1 MNKDMTDTIR
11 ILVIDDEAAIRSL
24 AITVLRQEFPN
35 LHPVEAANALE
46 LSQALEGPGFDFVV
60 TDYRLGWSNGI
71 EVLRAVKRRWPDCPV
86 IMVTGSS
93 NEEIAVEAMK
103 AGLDDYVTKSPSHF
117 ARLTAAA
124 RSVMERARAR
134 KESTAQLQLHTAALQ
149 AAANG
154 IILTEPDGTISWV
167 NPAFTAL
174 TGYGPEEVIGKNP
187 RLLQSGKQ
195 DPSFY
200 ADLWQTIS
208 SGNVWAGEL
217 INQRKDGTLYHEE
230 MTITPVRDA
239 GGAIRNYIAIKQD
252 ITERKQAHEALTE
265 TLDMLRAIIHAS
277 PVAIA
282 ILETDGHVRMWN
294 PAAERIFGWRE
305 NEVLGRPLPTIPPGK
320 EEEHRA
326 FRARVLADN
335 AFTGIEV
342 VRMRKDGAPVNISL
356 STAPLRNAQGRIW
369 GIMGLMNDITE
380 RKMVEMQAKRTER
393 LAALGQLLG
402 GIAHEL
408 KNPLFVVTGRLQLM
422 KEKLAGREYDA
433 LADDIQRVEEAAR
446 RMTTT
451 TQRFL
456 SLARPTEPHWSQ
468 CSIQSVLDS
477 LLEFLGNELMKNRI
491 QVVTSFAPDLPE
503 TWTESQQLQEVF
515 LNLLLNAV
523 QAMAAAQRKGTLT
536 VATALEEGWIVVR
549 IQDDGPGI
557 APEHMAK
564 LFEPFFTTKQPGVGT
579 GLGLWTVR
587 TTLATLNGT
596 IDCESEPGRGAIFAV
611 RIPIVSAPTKT

>member
-60 TDYRLGWSNGI
+60 TDYPLGWSNGI

-117 ARLTAAA
+117 ARLTAAE

-252 ITERKQAHEALTE
+252 ITERKQAHASLTE
-265 TLDMLRAIIHAS
+265 TLDMLRAVIHAS

-369 GIMGLMNDITE
+369 GIMGLMTDITQ
-380 RKMVEMQAKRTER
+380 RKMVELQAKRTER
-393 LAALGQLLG
+393 LAAL
-402 GIAHEL
+402 
-408 KNPLFVVTGRLQLM
+408 
-422 KEKLAGREYDA
+422 
-433 LADDIQRVEEAAR
+433 
-446 RMTTT
+446 
-451 TQRFL
+451 
-456 SLARPTEPHWSQ
+456 
-468 CSIQSVLDS
+468 
-477 LLEFLGNELMKNRI
+477 
-491 QVVTSFAPDLPE
+491 
-503 TWTESQQLQEVF
+503 
-515 LNLLLNAV
+515 
-523 QAMAAAQRKGTLT
+523 
-536 VATALEEGWIVVR
+536 
-549 IQDDGPGI
+549 
-557 APEHMAK
+557 
-564 LFEPFFTTKQPGVGT
+564 
-579 GLGLWTVR
+579 
-587 TTLATLNGT
+587 
-596 IDCESEPGRGAIFAV
+596 
-611 RIPIVSAPTKT
+611 

>member
-1 MNKDMTDTIR
+1 MTDTIR

-230 MTITPVRDA
+230 MTITPVRDT

-252 ITERKQAHEALTE
+252 ITERKQAHASLTE
-265 TLDMLRAIIHAS
+265 TLDMLRAVIHAS

-282 ILETDGHVRMWN
+282 ILETDGRVRMWN
-294 PAAERIFGWRE
+294 PAAERIFGWQE
-305 NEVLGRPLPTIPPGK
+305 KEVLGRPLPTIPPGK

-380 RKMVEMQAKRTER
+380 RKMMEMQANRTER

-468 CSIQSVLDS
+468 CSVRAVLDS

>member
-1 MNKDMTDTIR
+1 
-11 ILVIDDEAAIRSL
+11 
-24 AITVLRQEFPN
+24 
-35 LHPVEAANALE
+35 
-46 LSQALEGPGFDFVV
+46 
-60 TDYRLGWSNGI
+60 
-71 EVLRAVKRRWPDCPV
+71 
-86 IMVTGSS
+86 
-93 NEEIAVEAMK
+93 
-103 AGLDDYVTKSPSHF
+103 
-117 ARLTAAA
+117 
-124 RSVMERARAR
+124 
-134 KESTAQLQLHTAALQ
+134 
-149 AAANG
+149 
-154 IILTEPDGTISWV
+154 
-167 NPAFTAL
+167 
-174 TGYGPEEVIGKNP
+174 
-187 RLLQSGKQ
+187 
-195 DPSFY
+195 
-200 ADLWQTIS
+200 
-208 SGNVWAGEL
+208 
-217 INQRKDGTLYHEE
+217 
-230 MTITPVRDA
+230 
-239 GGAIRNYIAIKQD
+239 
-252 ITERKQAHEALTE
+252 
-265 TLDMLRAIIHAS
+265 
-277 PVAIA
+277 
-282 ILETDGHVRMWN
+282 
-294 PAAERIFGWRE
+294 
-305 NEVLGRPLPTIPPGK
+305 
-320 EEEHRA
+320 
-326 FRARVLADN
+326 
-335 AFTGIEV
+335 
-342 VRMRKDGAPVNISL
+342 
-356 STAPLRNAQGRIW
+356 
-369 GIMGLMNDITE
+369 
-380 RKMVEMQAKRTER
+380 
-393 LAALGQLLG
+393 
-402 GIAHEL
+402 
-408 KNPLFVVTGRLQLM
+408 M

>member
-1 MNKDMTDTIR
+1 MNKDMADTIR

-46 LSQALEGPGFDFVV
+46 LSQALEGPGFDFVI

-124 RSVMERARAR
+124 RSVLERARER
-134 KESTAQLQLHTAALQ
+134 KERTAQLRLHTAALQ

-167 NPAFTAL
+167 NPAFTAM

-187 RLLQSGKQ
+187 RLLRSGKQ

-200 ADLWQTIS
+200 ADLWRTIS
-208 SGNVWAGEL
+208 SGSVWAGEL
-217 INQRKDGTLYHEE
+217 INRRKDGTLYHEE

-239 GGAIRNYIAIKQD
+239 DGAIRNYIAIKQD

-265 TLDMLRAIIHAS
+265 TLDMLRAAIHAS

-282 ILETDGHVRMWN
+282 ILETDGRVRMWN

-305 NEVLGRPLPTIPPGK
+305 EEVLGRPLPTIPPGK

-342 VRMRKDGAPVNISL
+342 VRLRKDGAPVDISL

-446 RMTTT
+446 RMSTT

-456 SLARPTEPHWSQ
+456 ALSRPTEPHWGQ
-468 CSIQSVLDS
+468 CSIRAVLDS

-491 QVVTSFAPDLPE
+491 RVVTSFAPDLPE

-523 QAMAAAQRKGTLT
+523 QAMTAAQGKGTLT

-557 APEHMAK
+557 VPEHMAK
-564 LFEPFFTTKQPGVGT
+564 VFEPFFTTKQPGAGT

-596 IDCESEPGRGAIFAV
+596 IDCTSEPGRGAIFAV
-611 RIPIVSAPTKT
+611 RIPIVSAPAKT

>member
-252 ITERKQAHEALTE
+252 ITERKQAHASLTE
-265 TLDMLRAIIHAS
+265 TLDMLRAVIHAS

>member
-230 MTITPVRDA
+230 MTITPVRDT

-252 ITERKQAHEALTE
+252 ITERKQAHASLTE
-265 TLDMLRAIIHAS
+265 TLDMLRAVIHAS

-294 PAAERIFGWRE
+294 PAAERIFGWQE
-305 NEVLGRPLPTIPPGK
+305 KEVLGRPLPTIPPGK

-356 STAPLRNAQGRIW
+356 STAPLRDAQGRIW
-369 GIMGLMNDITE
+369 GIMGLMTDITE

-393 LAALGQLLG
+393 MAALGQLLG

-456 SLARPTEPHWSQ
+456 SLSRPTEPHWSQ
-468 CSIQSVLDS
+468 CSIQAVLDS

>member
-217 INQRKDGTLYHEE
+217 INRRKDGTLYHEE
-230 MTITPVRDA
+230 MTITPVRDT

-252 ITERKQAHEALTE
+252 ITERKQAHESLTE
-265 TLDMLRAIIHAS
+265 TLDMLRAVIHAS

-282 ILETDGHVRMWN
+282 ILETDGRVRMWN